1 MRALLTLS
9 SSEVL
14 LPSRA
19 LAASSAEGQAAG
31 HLLLPLLLI
40 LTRTAGFCLR
50 AGRSRGEVLPE
61 SMELMLTELAGHTAQ
76 QSTRHSSVFRS
87 QPLSC

>member
-1 MRALLTLS
+1 
-9 SSEVL
+9 
-14 LPSRA
+14 
-19 LAASSAEGQAAG
+19 
-31 HLLLPLLLI
+31 LI